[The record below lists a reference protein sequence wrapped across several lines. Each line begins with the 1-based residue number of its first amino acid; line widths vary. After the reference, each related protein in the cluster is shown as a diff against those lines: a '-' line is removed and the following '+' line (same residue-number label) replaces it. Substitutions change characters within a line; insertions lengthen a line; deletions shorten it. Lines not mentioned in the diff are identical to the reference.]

1 MLTHEGEHISYNHM
15 ITNYFLVAFS
25 ETLLSFTALLIIKTP
40 ALKNFIMPNKLGHSM
55 ENENTLK

>member
-25 ETLLSFTALLIIKTP
+25 ETLLSFTALLIIKTHC
-40 ALKNFIMPNKLGHSM
+40 LENFYYAQ
-55 ENENTLK
+55 